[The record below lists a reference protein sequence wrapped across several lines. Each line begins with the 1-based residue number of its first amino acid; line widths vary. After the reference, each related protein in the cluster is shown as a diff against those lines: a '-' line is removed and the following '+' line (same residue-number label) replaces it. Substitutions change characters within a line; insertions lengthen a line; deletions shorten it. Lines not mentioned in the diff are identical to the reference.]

1 MEIEEHFLK
10 TLLLIFL
17 MFMLLMGK
25 QRGFFQFVNPSL
37 FGFYLNDLLLKNFLK
52 YNFIYFYFWLC
63 CIFVTV
69 HGLPLVV
76 ASSIYCLAAVCRLL
90 IVAASLIVEH
100 GL

>member
-69 HGLPLVV
+69 HRLPLVV
-76 ASSIYCLAAVCRLL
+76 ASSIYCLAALFRLL
-90 IVAASLIVEH
+90 IAAAYLIVEH

>member
-52 YNFIYFYFWLC
+52 YKI
-63 CIFVTV
+63 
-69 HGLPLVV
+69 
-76 ASSIYCLAAVCRLL
+76 
-90 IVAASLIVEH
+90 
-100 GL
+100 